1 MNKNFHQRM
10 LQQAQQIAQ
19 LQQQVAMNN
28 PQKRIRR
35 NLDAS
40 SKEKDPSVKSTYGKK
55 RNTVTQDSFYAQI
68 NQASLSPQK
77 VNVKSFAKQKD
88 KANDLGLTR
97 NSSHYLT
104 SSGVSAYKQVG
115 LKQTSSL
122 QNIYGAKT
130 NYSLKHSQSANSNM
144 QQ

>member
-1 MNKNFHQRM
+1 
-10 LQQAQQIAQ
+10 
-19 LQQQVAMNN
+19 MNN

-115 LKQTSSL
+115 LKQSSSL